1 MRIILMFLAVTAA
14 ADLRANDQPPPL
26 AIQPVVE
33 AEENVFNFEP
43 ANNGAGPM
51 WCSGSTCLVRI
62 GNDVFAS
69 GLETLKDAK
78 PLNNCR
84 WTLYKR
90 TAAGWQL
97 VQADPA
103 GRTRETCPLVV
114 LAGGN
119 LLLSAN
125 PTLVA
130 NRNAYAGLARPE
142 ILRFSAKA
150 PVAPFETILPVWDG
164 QPALPRGGLV

>member
-1 MRIILMFLAVTAA
+1 MILMFLAITAV
-14 ADLRANDQPPPL
+14 ADLWANDKPAPL

-33 AEENVFNFEP
+33 AEEDVYNFAP

-62 GNDVFAS
+62 GDDVFAS

-84 WTLYKR
+84 WTLYQR

-103 GRTRETCPLVV
+103 GRTRHGNYGFAGCLHFPR
-114 LAGGN
+114 LA
-119 LLLSAN
+119 S
-125 PTLVA
+125 TLNTEMA
-130 NRNAYAGLARPE
+130 ISEWRDAESAGLARRVLTMTE
-142 ILRFSAKA
+142 NQ
-150 PVAPFETILPVWDG
+150 VILPSESMLRRKLG
-164 QPALPRGGLV
+164 ALMSRR